1 MFSQSRE
8 ARAKINKWNFTK
20 LKNFCTAKEII
31 SKMKRWATKREEI
44 FVHDI
49 SDKGLISK
57 IYKELIQPKESERKV
72 KSLSRVR
79 LCYPMDCSPP
89 GSSVHGIFQ
98 ARVLEWGAI
107 SYNPKTITK
116 INLVKKKWVEELNR
130 HFPKQDI
137 QMDNKHKKRCSA
149 SLFVREMQIK
159 TTVRYHSIP
168 VRTAFIK
175 KSKK

>member
-1 MFSQSRE
+1 MQLDYYLIPYTNITQNVIEDSIKDLSVRNEAIKFLEENISSTQFDFSLGNIFPEMFSQSRE

-79 LCYPMDCSPP
+79 LCYPMDSSPP
-89 GSSVHGIFQ
+89 GSSVHRI
-98 ARVLEWGAI
+98 L
-107 SYNPKTITK
+107 
-116 INLVKKKWVEELNR
+116 
-130 HFPKQDI
+130 
-137 QMDNKHKKRCSA
+137 
-149 SLFVREMQIK
+149 
-159 TTVRYHSIP
+159 
-168 VRTAFIK
+168 
-175 KSKK
+175 

>member
-89 GSSVHGIFQ
+89 SMGFSRQEYWSGV
-98 ARVLEWGAI
+98 
-107 SYNPKTITK
+107 P
-116 INLVKKKWVEELNR
+116 
-130 HFPKQDI
+130 FPKI
-137 QMDNKHKKRCSA
+137 S
-149 SLFVREMQIK
+149 
-159 TTVRYHSIP
+159 
-168 VRTAFIK
+168 K
-175 KSKK
+175 KSSLCLCLMPSVFSLHGSFCFQLLSQMFDFK